1 MKKYLFII
9 MFVFISCEMEEI
21 PVSPHNPGDIQI
33 NQIELS
39 NDYRHQVF
47 YDLGSNSII
56 SDNLKTDWDL
66 GFESSS
72 QGYHVILNS
81 STYSSLSY
89 IENISFND
97 NIDPTGLIWSWDNP
111 NGDLDSSAFGD
122 SRNVSGFY
130 VFDRGFDLNGTPR
143 GFKKILIDSITN
155 EFYQISFSNLDN
167 SEYNS
172 FKLYKDPSVN
182 FTCFS
187 FESNQIVD
195 IEPSYNDWDLLFSQY
210 THLYND
216 TTTPAYLVTGVCSNL
231 DVLVAKDTS
240 YEFNEINY
248 SMINEFSFNDDR
260 DAIGFDWKEYN
271 FNAGSY
277 TINSNT
283 NYIIMD
289 KQQKYFKLRFI
300 DFYNSDGDKGYP
312 TFEIQEL

>member
-1 MKKYLFII
+1 

-21 PVSPHNPGDIQI
+21 PVSPHNPGNIQI

-56 SDNLKTDWDL
+56 SDNLKTEWDL
-66 GFESSS
+66 GFESSN

-167 SEYNS
+167 SDYNS

>member
-1 MKKYLFII
+1 

-21 PVSPHNPGDIQI
+21 PVSPHNPGNIQI

-167 SEYNS
+167 SDYNS

-248 SMINEFSFNDDR
+248 SMINEFIFNDDR

>member
-1 MKKYLFII
+1 MKKYLLII
-9 MFVFISCEMEEI
+9 LIVFISCEKEELPI
-21 PVSPHNPGDIQI
+21 SPHNPGDVLI

-39 NDYRHQVF
+39 NDYRYQVF
-47 YDLGSNSII
+47 YDLGSNTVI

-72 QGYHVILNS
+72 QGYHIILNS
-81 STYSSLSY
+81 STYSAISY
-89 IENISFND
+89 IENIPFND
-97 NIDPTGLIWSWDNP
+97 LIDPAGLLWSWDNP

-122 SRNVSGFY
+122 SRNISGFY
-130 VFDRGFDLNGTPR
+130 VLDRGFNPTGNSR
-143 GFKKILIDSITN
+143 GFKKIAIDSITN
-155 EFYQISFSNLDN
+155 EFYQITYSNLDN
-167 SEYNS
+167 SGYNT

-187 FESNQIVD
+187 FDSNQIVD
-195 IEPSYNDWDLLFSQY
+195 IEPSFTDWDLLFSQY

-216 TTTPAYLVTGVCSNL
+216 TTTPAYLVTGVVSNV
-231 DVLVAKDTS
+231 DILVAKDTS
-240 YEFNEINY
+240 NEFNEINY

-260 DAIGFDWKEYN
+260 DAIGFDWKEYD

-277 TINSNT
+277 TVNSNT
-283 NYIIMD
+283 NYIIKD

>member
-39 NDYRHQVF
+39 NDYRYQVF

-66 GFESSS
+66 GFESSND
-72 QGYHVILNS
+72 GYHIILNS
-81 STYSSLSY
+81 STYSALSY

-97 NIDPTGLIWSWDNP
+97 NIDPTDLTWSWDNP

-122 SRNVSGFY
+122 SRSVSGFY
-130 VFDRGFDLNGTPR
+130 VFDRGFDLNGNPR

-167 SEYNS
+167 SDYNS

-277 TINSNT
+277 TIISNT

>member
-1 MKKYLFII
+1 

-130 VFDRGFDLNGTPR
+130 VFDRGFDLNGTSR

-167 SEYNS
+167 SDYNS

-248 SMINEFSFNDDR
+248 SMINEFSFFR
-260 DAIGFDWKEYN
+260 SE
-271 FNAGSY
+271 
-277 TINSNT
+277 TIRKSTKYIT
-283 NYIIMD
+283 N
-289 KQQKYFKLRFI
+289 L
-300 DFYNSDGDKGYP
+300 DGNYASS
-312 TFEIQEL
+312 

>member
-39 NDYRHQVF
+39 NDYRYQVF

-130 VFDRGFDLNGTPR
+130 VFDRGFDLNGIPR

-167 SEYNS
+167 SDYNS

>member
-1 MKKYLFII
+1 

-66 GFESSS
+66 GFESST

>member
-1 MKKYLFII
+1 

-39 NDYRHQVF
+39 NDYRYQVF

-81 STYSSLSY
+81 STYSALSY

-97 NIDPTGLIWSWDNP
+97 NIDPTDLIWSWDNP

-122 SRNVSGFY
+122 SRNLSGFY

>member
-1 MKKYLFII
+1 

-39 NDYRHQVF
+39 NDYRYQVF

-130 VFDRGFDLNGTPR
+130 VFDRGFDLNGIPR

-231 DVLVAKDTS
+231 DILVAKDTS

>member
-66 GFESSS
+66 GFESST

-167 SEYNS
+167 SDYNS

>member
-39 NDYRHQVF
+39 NDYRYQVF

-81 STYSSLSY
+81 STYSALSY

-97 NIDPTGLIWSWDNP
+97 NIDPTDLIWSWDNP

-122 SRNVSGFY
+122 SRNLSGFY

>member
-66 GFESSS
+66 GFESST

>member
-21 PVSPHNPGDIQI
+21 PVSPHNPGNIQI

-167 SEYNS
+167 SDYNS

>member
-1 MKKYLFII
+1 

-47 YDLGSNSII
+47 YDLSSNSII

-66 GFESSS
+66 GFESSND
-72 QGYHVILNS
+72 GYHIILNS
-81 STYSSLSY
+81 STYGALSY
-89 IENISFND
+89 IDNIPFND
-97 NIDPTGLIWSWDNP
+97 IIDPLNLSWSWDNP
-111 NGDLDSSAFGD
+111 SGDLDSFAFGD
-122 SRNVSGFY
+122 SRSVSGFY

-167 SEYNS
+167 SDYNS

-231 DVLVAKDTS
+231 DVIVAKDTS

-271 FNAGSY
+271 FNGGSY

-283 NYIIMD
+283 NYIIID

>member
-1 MKKYLFII
+1 

-66 GFESSS
+66 GFESSND
-72 QGYHVILNS
+72 GYHIILNS
-81 STYSSLSY
+81 STYGALSY
-89 IENISFND
+89 ID
-97 NIDPTGLIWSWDNP
+97 NIPFDDIIDPLNLSWSWDNP
-111 NGDLDSSAFGD
+111 SGDLDSSAFGD
-122 SRNVSGFY
+122 SRSVSGFY

-167 SEYNS
+167 SDYNS

>member
-1 MKKYLFII
+1 MKKYLCLVFI
-9 MFVFISCEMEEI
+9 VLISCEKEEI
-21 PVSPHNPGDIQI
+21 PVSPHNPSDIQI

-39 NDYRHQVF
+39 NDYRYQVF

-81 STYSSLSY
+81 STYSALSY

-97 NIDPTGLIWSWDNP
+97 NIDPTDLIWSWDNP

-122 SRNVSGFY
+122 SRNLSGFY
-130 VFDRGFDLNGTPR
+130 VFDRGFDLNGSPR

-167 SEYNS
+167 SDYNS

>member
-1 MKKYLFII
+1 

-66 GFESSS
+66 GFESST

-122 SRNVSGFY
+122 SRSVSGFY

-167 SEYNS
+167 SDYNS

-248 SMINEFSFNDDR
+248 SMINEFIFNDDR

>member
-167 SEYNS
+167 SDYNS

>member
-1 MKKYLFII
+1 

-39 NDYRHQVF
+39 NDYRYQVF

-66 GFESSS
+66 GFESSND
-72 QGYHVILNS
+72 GYHIILNS
-81 STYSSLSY
+81 STYSALSY

-97 NIDPTGLIWSWDNP
+97 NIDPTDLTWSWDNP

-122 SRNVSGFY
+122 SRSVSGFY

-167 SEYNS
+167 SDYNS

>member
-122 SRNVSGFY
+122 SRSVSGFY

-167 SEYNS
+167 SDYNS

-248 SMINEFSFNDDR
+248 SMINEFIFNDDR

>member
-1 MKKYLFII
+1 MKEYLFII
-9 MFVFISCEMEEI
+9 MFVFISCDMEEI
-21 PVSPHNPGDIQI
+21 PVFPHNPGDIQT

-39 NDYRHQVF
+39 NDYRYQVF

-56 SDNLKTDWDL
+56 ADNLKTDWDL

-81 STYSSLSY
+81 STYSALTY

-97 NIDPTGLIWSWDNP
+97 SIDPTSLIWSWDNP

-130 VFDRGFDLNGTPR
+130 VLDRGFDLNGNPR

-167 SEYNS
+167 SEYDS
-172 FKLYKDPSVN
+172 LKLYKDPLVN

-187 FESNQIVD
+187 FDSNQIVD
-195 IEPSYNDWDLLFSQY
+195 IEPSYDDWDLLFSQY

-216 TTTPAYLVTGVCSNL
+216 TTTPAYLVTGAYSNL
-231 DVLVAKDTS
+231 NVLVAKDTS
-240 YEFNEINY
+240 YEFNEINFA
-248 SMINEFSFNDDR
+248 MINEFSFNDDK

-277 TINSNT
+277 TINSNI

-312 TFEIQEL
+312 KFEIQEL

>member
-66 GFESSS
+66 GFESGS

-97 NIDPTGLIWSWDNP
+97 NIDPTDLIWSWDNP

-122 SRNVSGFY
+122 SRSVSGFY

-167 SEYNS
+167 SDYNS

>member
-1 MKKYLFII
+1 

-66 GFESSS
+66 GFESST

-122 SRNVSGFY
+122 SRSVSGFY

-167 SEYNS
+167 SDYNS

>member
-1 MKKYLFII
+1 

-130 VFDRGFDLNGTPR
+130 VFDRGFDLNGIPR

-167 SEYNS
+167 SDYNS

-231 DVLVAKDTS
+231 DILVAKDTS

>member
-39 NDYRHQVF
+39 NDYRYQVF

-130 VFDRGFDLNGTPR
+130 VFDRGFDLNGIPR

-167 SEYNS
+167 SDYNS

-231 DVLVAKDTS
+231 DILVAKDTS

>member
-1 MKKYLFII
+1 

-66 GFESSS
+66 GFESST

-81 STYSSLSY
+81 STYSALSY
-89 IENISFND
+89 IDNIPFND
-97 NIDPTGLIWSWDNP
+97 IIDPLNLSWSWDNP
-111 NGDLDSSAFGD
+111 SGDLDSSAFGD
-122 SRNVSGFY
+122 SRSVSGFY

-167 SEYNS
+167 SDYNS

>member
-1 MKKYLFII
+1 

-167 SEYNS
+167 SDYNS

-300 DFYNSDGDKGYP
+300 DFYNSAGDKGYP

>member
-1 MKKYLFII
+1 

-66 GFESSS
+66 GFESST

-167 SEYNS
+167 SDYNS